1 VGEDAIGP
9 LEKRSHVTGDP
20 AVSDSGR
27 LVVRPGFEERI
38 QEVSDGRL
46 DR

>member
-1 VGEDAIGP
+1 MGEDAIGP
-9 LEKRSHVTGDP
+9 LEKRQHVAGDP
-20 AVSDSGR
+20 AVSRGGR